1 MKTRVIT
8 AVIALSVFIPLII
21 VGSWPLMLAAIV
33 LGMVAMSEL
42 LLMKKMFLIS
52 FEAIV
57 SYLGVAAMIVPQ
69 TWLDFLP
76 EQIGRLTLI
85 YVMVALLLLHTVIR
99 KQRFNF
105 DDAGILTLGMLY
117 IGMGFNAF
125 TVSPERQSQQ
135 NLGRVRL
142 RDGSGDRHFGRLLDL
157 LPGWLRQLSGQ
168 DRLDPAFVD
177 PRSVRRPGRI
187 GPQTVLWGQRF
198 R

>member
-8 AVIALSVFIPLII
+8 AVIALIVFIPLII

-52 FEAIV
+52 FEAII

-76 EQIGRLTLI
+76 EQIGRLTLV

-105 DDAGILTLGMLY
+105 DDAGVLTLGMLY

-125 TVSPERQSQQ
+125 TVARAVNFQT
-135 NLGRVRL
+135 LLYGMLIVWL
-142 RDGSGDRHFGRLLDL
+142 TDSGACLLYTSDAA
-157 LPGWLRQLSGQ
+157 
-168 DRLDPAFVD
+168 DE
-177 PRSVRRPGRI
+177 
-187 GPQTVLWGQRF
+187 
-198 R
+198 